1 MKFSVLWHLTR
12 DLNITKSS
20 PFNRTFDRYVGHID
34 IYLKGFS
41 INIVVFCFTCDFLFL
56 FRSLFIMLDSLSYWD
71 PCTSAVGRAWL
82 NQVLQRH
89 DIARVLEPLLLV
101 LLHPKTHRVSIQRV
115 QAQRHWARVFPEPP
129 EQDPSEPLYAR
140 DSGFSDSKQWPVKQ
154 LFLVLLAVTASFY
167 IQFVS
172 TLTVCDKHVLKH
184 FFSPLSFIRLRSDP
198 RGEAGTRGAPRP
210 VDG

>member
-20 PFNRTFDRYVGHID
+20 PFNRTFDRWVSLIKTVP
-34 IYLKGFS
+34 ILILKVQFITKYTIHVYIILSAFYFNCGLILISFDL
-41 INIVVFCFTCDFLFL
+41 FTSLTLF

-89 DIARVLEPLLLV
+89 DIARVLEPLLLL

-115 QAQRHWARVFPEPP
+115 QAQRHWAQVFPEPP
-129 EQDPSEPLYAR
+129 EPSEPIYTQ
-140 DSGFSDSKQWPVKQ
+140 DSDS
-154 LFLVLLAVTASFY
+154 T
-167 IQFVS
+167 
-172 TLTVCDKHVLKH
+172 
-184 FFSPLSFIRLRSDP
+184 
-198 RGEAGTRGAPRP
+198 
-210 VDG
+210 